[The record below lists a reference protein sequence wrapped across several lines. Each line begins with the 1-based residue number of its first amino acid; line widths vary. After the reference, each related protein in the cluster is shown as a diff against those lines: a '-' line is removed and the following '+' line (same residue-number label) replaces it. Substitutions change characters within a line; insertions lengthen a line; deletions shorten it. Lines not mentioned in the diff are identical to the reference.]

1 MNPKMATIKITL
13 INLAK
18 EQYNDVSSDLHCTT
32 VPNIPK
38 IPEPPIPPL
47 PIDPP
52 ELPLFAIIYYIYKKY
67 RTHIVYC
74 VNERM

>member
-1 MNPKMATIKITL
+1 MRTIKITL

-18 EQYNDVSSDLHCTT
+18 EQYIDVSVDEHCTT
-32 VPNIPK
+32 VPKSPK

-47 PIDPP
+47 PD
-52 ELPLFAIIYYIYKKY
+52 LAIIYYLYKKY
-67 RTHIVYC
+67 RTPSLYC

>member
-1 MNPKMATIKITL
+1 MNTIKITL
-13 INLAK
+13 INFAK
-18 EQYNDVSSDLHCTT
+18 EQYKDVSSDLHCTT

-47 PIDPP
+47 PADEPP
-52 ELPLFAIIYYIYKKY
+52 FAIIYYHYKKY
-67 RTHIVYC
+67 RTPIVYC